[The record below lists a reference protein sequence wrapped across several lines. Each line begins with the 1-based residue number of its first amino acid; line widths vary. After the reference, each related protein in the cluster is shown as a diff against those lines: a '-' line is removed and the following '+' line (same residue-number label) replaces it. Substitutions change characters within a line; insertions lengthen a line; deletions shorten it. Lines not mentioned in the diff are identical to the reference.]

1 MHRPRPLALAPLL
14 LAPLLLALSGC
25 HSAYVEATVQ
35 NHTASPVSLV
45 ELDYPSASFGTQSLA
60 PGQDFKYRF
69 KVLGSGD
76 AKLLFTDPARQ
87 EHTAPGP
94 PLTEG
99 DEGPLTATI
108 TPTGVTWTF
117 QTTRRT
123 R

>member
-1 MHRPRPLALAPLL
+1 MRQPLILLPVLL
-14 LAPLLLALSGC
+14 LAITGC

-35 NHTASPVSLV
+35 NRTTTPVSLL

-69 KVLGSGD
+69 KVLGAGD
-76 AKLLFTDPARQ
+76 AKLLFTDATRK